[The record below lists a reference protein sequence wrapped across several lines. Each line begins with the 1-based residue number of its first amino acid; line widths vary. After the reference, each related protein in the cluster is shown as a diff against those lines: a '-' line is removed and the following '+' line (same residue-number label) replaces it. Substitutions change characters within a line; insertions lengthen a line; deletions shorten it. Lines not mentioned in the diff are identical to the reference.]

1 LKNVPFPKNCFLP
14 VLKNTAKNINI
25 LKLKI
30 IYSIVLST
38 LLSCNSHKHK
48 DNTIT
53 YWSSNAS
60 QEILFSDYFADKWN
74 KQNSQKVVCQP
85 IPEGQS
91 SEEVIMAAVVGRTT
105 PDIYANMWQGLVE
118 LYAKSGVLVPLDTI
132 AGFTD
137 FIRERSGE
145 SVVREITS
153 SDGHIYQI
161 PWKMNPFM
169 TIYNEKKMKLLG
181 LEEAPM
187 TYSSYLKA
195 GKDFSKDTDG
205 DGYVD
210 KWIGDTEVKN
220 IWHQRLN
227 NFYPLYLAASNGA
240 PLIKDRKAVFNNDY
254 AIGVFSFLQTLYRE
268 GYFAKESNTVGAD
281 KFLAG
286 HTATKWT
293 GAWDVSY
300 LERYK
305 EDDFEY
311 NISHLPVP
319 DNHKGD
325 VYTYADPK
333 NIVLFSTCKNPA
345 LAWEF
350 IKTLIDESGDLK
362 FIELSGQIPRR
373 QNLKDNE
380 VFQLFFRQNPK
391 IVPFVDQSNYVYG
404 TDNCEVLV
412 EVFDIISQE
421 YESCVIYNKKTPT
434 QAIADAANAV
444 DILLGNF

>member
-1 LKNVPFPKNCFLP
+1 MLLASCSSNREEDN
-14 VLKNTAKNINI
+14 
-25 LKLKI
+25 
-30 IYSIVLST
+30 SIT
-38 LLSCNSHKHK
+38 F
-48 DNTIT
+48 
-53 YWSSNAS
+53 WSSNAS
-60 QEILFSDYFADKWN
+60 QEILFAEHFANKWN
-74 KQNSQKVVCQP
+74 ESHDEKIKCQP

-91 SEEVIMAAVVGRTT
+91 SEEVIMAAVVGKTT

-118 LYAKSGVLVPLDTI
+118 LYAKSGVLIPLDTI

-137 FIRERSGE
+137 FIEDRCGPATIE
-145 SVVREITS
+145 EITS
-153 SDGHIYQI
+153 ADGHIYQI

-169 TIYNEKKMKLLG
+169 TIYNEKYIKELG
-181 LEEAPM
+181 FDEAPT

-195 GKDFSKDTDG
+195 AKEFSRDSDG
-205 DGYVD
+205 DGYID

-227 NFYPLYLAASNGA
+227 NFYPLYLGASHGAA
-240 PLIKDRKAVFNNDY
+240 LVKDNKAAFNNEY
-254 AIGVFSFLQTLYRE
+254 AIGVFRFLQTLYRKN
-268 GYFAKESNTVGAD
+268 YFAKESNTVGSD

-305 EDDFEY
+305 DEDFEY
-311 NISHLPVP
+311 NITHMPVP

-333 NIVLFSTCKNPA
+333 NIVIFNTCKNPV

-350 IKTLIDESGDLK
+350 LKTMINESGDLK
-362 FIELSGQIPRR
+362 FLELSGQIPRR
-373 QNLKDNE
+373 QKIKENPF
-380 VFQLFFRQNPK
+380 FQQFLADNPK

-404 TDNCEVLV
+404 TDNCEVLI
-412 EVFDIISQE
+412 EVLDIISQE
-421 YESCVIYNKKTPT
+421 YESCVIHNKKSAED
-434 QAIADAANAV
+434 AISDASKAV
-444 DILLGNF
+444 NVLLGNF

>member
-1 LKNVPFPKNCFLP
+1 MNN
-14 VLKNTAKNINI
+14 
-25 LKLKI
+25 LKLKL
-30 IYSIVLST
+30 IYFVVLGI
-38 LLSCNSHKHK
+38 LLSCNSHKEK

-60 QEILFSDYFADKWN
+60 QEILFSDFFADKWN
-74 KQNSQKVVCQP
+74 EQHSEKIVCQP

-137 FIRERSGE
+137 FIRARCGE
-145 SVVREITS
+145 AVVKEITS
-153 SDGHIYQI
+153 ADGHIYQI
-161 PWKMNPFM
+161 PWKINPFM
-169 TIYNEKKMKLLG
+169 TIYNEKKMRLLG
-181 LEEAPM
+181 LEEAPK

-240 PLIKDRKAVFNNDY
+240 PLIKDNKAVFNNEY
-254 AIGVFSFLQTLYRE
+254 AIGVFNFLQTLYRE
-268 GYFAKESNTVGAD
+268 GYFAMESNTVGSD

-305 EDDFEY
+305 EEDFEY

-333 NIVLFSTCKNPA
+333 NIVIFNTCKNPA

-362 FIELSGQIPRR
+362 FIEISGQIPRR

-380 VFQLFFRQNPK
+380 VFQLFLQRNPK

-404 TDNCEVLV
+404 TDNCEVLI
-412 EVFDIISQE
+412 EVLDIISQE
-421 YESCVIYNKKTPT
+421 YESCVIHNKKTPT
-434 QAIADAANAV
+434 QAIADAAHAV

>member
-1 LKNVPFPKNCFLP
+1 MNIRNLKPIFNYFFAITL
-14 VLKNTAKNINI
+14 
-25 LKLKI
+25 
-30 IYSIVLST
+30 
-38 LLSCNSHKHK
+38 LLSCNGHEQKEK
-48 DNTIT
+48 TIT
-53 YWSSNAS
+53 FWSSNAS
-60 QEILFSDYFADKWN
+60 QEILFTAYFADKWN
-74 KQNSQKVVCQP
+74 ENHSEKLESQP

-118 LYAKSGVLVPLDTI
+118 MYAKSGVLVPLDTI
-132 AGFTD
+132 EGFTD
-137 FIRERSGE
+137 FIMARSGE
-145 SVVREITS
+145 AVVKEITS
-153 SDGHIYQI
+153 ADGHIYQI
-161 PWKMNPFM
+161 PWKINPFM
-169 TIYNEKKMKLLG
+169 TIYNEKKIAQLG
-181 LEEAPM
+181 LDVVPT
-187 TYSSYLKA
+187 TYSAYLKA

-240 PLIKDRKAVFNNDY
+240 PLIKDNKAVFNNEY
-254 AIGVFSFLQTLYRE
+254 AVGVFNFLQTIYRE
-268 GYFAKESNTVGAD
+268 GYFAKESNTVGSD

-311 NISHLPVP
+311 NIAHLPVP
-319 DNHKGD
+319 DDHRGV

-333 NIVLFSTCKNPA
+333 NIVLFNTCKNPA

-350 IKTLIDESGDLK
+350 IKTMIDEAGDLK
-362 FIELSGQIPRR
+362 FLELSGQIPRR
-373 QNLKDNE
+373 QKIKENE
-380 VFQLFFRQNPK
+380 VFQVFLRENPK
-391 IVPFVDQSNYVYG
+391 IIPFIDQSNYVYG
-404 TDNCEVLV
+404 TDNCEVLI
-412 EVFDIISQE
+412 EVLDIISQE
-421 YESCVIYNKKTPT
+421 YESCVIHNKKTPAK
-434 QAIADAANAV
+434 AIADASRAV